1 MLAPSVHWIEAR
13 LRWNIAEN
21 RRRVRDVPIIN
32 SSSAEARSLKG
43 LHLYRFS
50 MSNCSQKARL
60 CLEEKGLQWTS
71 HPVDLLNSRH
81 LTPEFVAINPKGLVP
96 VLVHDGV
103 VVTESSDIIDYLDQH
118 FPSPPLRPADPAE
131 RELMYRW
138 LKLWDET
145 QISLKTL
152 SHNTILKGRTAEMR
166 NQMGKLESLV
176 KNDELADFMR
186 EFTSE
191 QGLSR
196 ERLARSTQWIVQML
210 TEMDQRL
217 AQHQW
222 LAGDAFSLA
231 DLAWS
236 IDIHRF
242 ELIKF
247 PMERYAAMLAW
258 YRRIEAR
265 PGFQR
270 MVFDYEAQFRKSMET
285 AKAGAA

>member
-1 MLAPSVHWIEAR
+1 
-13 LRWNIAEN
+13 
-21 RRRVRDVPIIN
+21 
-32 SSSAEARSLKG
+32 
-43 LHLYRFS
+43 
-50 MSNCSQKARL
+50 MSNCSQKARF

-71 HPVDLLNSRH
+71 HPVDLLNNEH
-81 LTPEFVAINPKGLVP
+81 LTPEFVAINPKAIVP

-103 VVTESSDIIDYLDQH
+103 VVTESSDIIDYLDRH
-118 FPSPPLRPADPAE
+118 FPSPPLRPSDPAE
-131 RELMYRW
+131 RERMYRW

-152 SHNTILKGRTAEMR
+152 SHNTILKERAPTVRT
-166 NQMGKLESLV
+166 QMQKFETLV
-176 KNDELADFMR
+176 KNDELVEFMR

-196 ERLARSTQWIVQML
+196 ARLERATRWIDQML
-210 TEMDQRL
+210 GELDERL
-217 AQHQW
+217 AQHPW

-247 PMERYAAMLAW
+247 PMDKYPALLAW
-258 YRRIEAR
+258 YGKIEAR

-270 MVFDYEAQFRKSMET
+270 MVLDYEAQFRKSRAAAGDA
-285 AKAGAA
+285 AKSKAT

>member
-1 MLAPSVHWIEAR
+1 M
-13 LRWNIAEN
+13 
-21 RRRVRDVPIIN
+21 PIID
-32 SSSAEARSLKG
+32 SSSAEARGLKG
-43 LHLYRFS
+43 LHLYHFS

-71 HPVDLLNSRH
+71 HPVDLLHNEH
-81 LTPEFVAINPKGLVP
+81 LTPEFVAINPKAVVP

-103 VVTESSDIIDYLDQH
+103 VVTESSDIIDYVDRH
-118 FPSPPLRPADPAE
+118 FPKPPLRPSDPAE
-131 RELMYRW
+131 LERMYRW

-152 SHNTILKGRTAEMR
+152 SHNTILKGRTATVR
-166 NQMGKLESLV
+166 TQMQKFETLV
-176 KNDELADFMR
+176 KNDELVEFMR

-191 QGLSR
+191 QGLSKGR
-196 ERLARSTQWIVQML
+196 LERATSWIERMLGEINERLGS
-210 TEMDQRL
+210 
-217 AQHQW
+217 HQW

-247 PMERYAAMLAW
+247 PMDKYPATLAW
-258 YRRIEAR
+258 YRRIETR

-270 MVFDYEAQFRKSMET
+270 MVLDYEAQFQKSQAAGET
-285 AKAGAA
+285 AKSTPA

>member
-1 MLAPSVHWIEAR
+1 M
-13 LRWNIAEN
+13 
-21 RRRVRDVPIIN
+21 PIIN

-43 LHLYRFS
+43 LHLYHFS

-71 HPVDLLNSRH
+71 HPVDLLNSQH

-118 FPSPPLRPADPAE
+118 FPNPPLRPSDPVE
-131 RELMYRW
+131 RERMYRW

-152 SHNTILKGRTAEMR
+152 SHNTILKGRTTEMR
-166 NQMGKLESLV
+166 NQMGRLESLV
-176 KNDELADFMR
+176 KNDELVDFMR

-196 ERLARSTQWIVQML
+196 ERLARSTQWIVQIL
-210 TEMDQRL
+210 TEMDERL
-217 AQHQW
+217 AQHRW

-231 DLAWS
+231 DLAWG

-270 MVFDYEAQFRKSMET
+270 MVLDYEAQFRKSMET